1 MLYVDLLSILYKQ
14 QIKRTFIELN
24 KNLSIKKQKKCTY
37 IHMEKSLKIDEF
49 GFREYDARW
58 LYPENVNLEGI
69 QNLGRGLGTQIIVH
83 TKKNNPRVV
92 VGHDYRSYSEDI
104 KSALKKGL
112 ISTGCIVEDVG
123 LALSPMVYFAQF
135 NLNSD
140 GVAMVTASH
149 NENGWT
155 GVKMGIKK
163 GLTHGPDEMRE
174 LKDITLNKKFK
185 VGEGKE
191 KKIED
196 FQNEYKKNLIYK
208 NKIEKKIKVVVACG
222 NGTAGIFAPDILR
235 SIGCEVIELDCN
247 LDYTFPKYNPNPE
260 DLKMLN
266 EISKVVKNNNADI
279 GFGFDGDGDR
289 LGVIDNNGNEI
300 FSDKIGLL
308 IARNLSKKHKG
319 SNFIVDVKSTGL
331 FLKDKI
337 LLENNCKTIYW
348 KTGHSHI
355 KRKVKEENAL
365 AGFEKS
371 GHFFFNKPLGYGYD
385 DGINS
390 AIQVC
395 HLLNNSNK
403 KISEIISELP
413 ITYQSPT
420 MSPFCKDHEKYNVV
434 ENLITK
440 FEEIKKNK
448 IKVDGQEINEILT
461 VNGVRFSFFD
471 GSWGLIR
478 ASSNKP
484 SLVVVTE
491 SPTSNERKRKI
502 FEFIDELLQKTGKI
516 GEYDQKI

>member
-1 MLYVDLLSILYKQ
+1 M
-14 QIKRTFIELN
+14 
-24 KNLSIKKQKKCTY
+24 KNSIK
-37 IHMEKSLKIDEF
+37 IDPF

-58 LYPENVNLEGI
+58 LYPTNINLEGVT
-69 QNLGRGLGTQIIVH
+69 NLGKGLGTQIINH
-83 TKKNNPRVV
+83 TNKSNPRII
-92 VGHDYRSYSEDI
+92 VGHDYRSYSEEI

-112 ISTGCIVEDVG
+112 ISTGCYVEDVG

-135 NLNSD
+135 NLESD
-140 GVAMVTASH
+140 AVAMVTASH

-163 GLTHGPDEMRE
+163 GLTHAPEEMKE
-174 LKDITLNKKFK
+174 LKDITLNNKFI
-185 VGEGKE
+185 EGQGNEKE
-191 KKIED
+191 ISD
-196 FQNEYKKNLIYK
+196 FQSVYKDDLINK
-208 NKIEKKIKVVVACG
+208 NKIKKKIKAVVACG

-235 SIGCEVIELDCN
+235 GIGCEVIELDCN

-260 DLKMLN
+260 DLEMLHA
-266 EISKVVKNNNADI
+266 ISKSVKDNNADI

-289 LGVIDNNGNEI
+289 VGVIDNDGNEI

-308 IARNLSKKHKG
+308 IARNLSSNHKG
-319 SNFIVDVKSTGL
+319 SKFIVDVKSTGL
-331 FLKDKI
+331 YSTDEVLK
-337 LLENNCKTIYW
+337 NNSCETLYW

-355 KRKVKEENAL
+355 KRKVNNEKAL

-395 HLLNNSNK
+395 HLLNNNHK
-403 KISEIISELP
+403 KMSEIISELP
-413 ITYQSPT
+413 NTYQSPT
-420 MSPFCKDHEKYNVV
+420 MAPFCEDNEKYQVV
-434 ENLITK
+434 EQI
-440 FEEIKKNK
+440 IKQIEDLKTNNVQ
-448 IKVDGQEINEILT
+448 IDNQEIEDILT
-461 VNGVRFSFFD
+461 VNGIRFSFKD

-491 SPTSNERKRKI
+491 SPTSDERKKEI
-502 FEFIDELLQKTGKI
+502 FDFIDNLLQKTGKI